1 MITGFRLGATPFCA
15 ARRTVANVV
24 TASPGV
30 QVENV
35 SAGEGRH
42 GTNGPPGSFFSGG
55 RLACPAVSRAGFG
68 GQSAGSAGT
77 CMLPSMTASAT
88 LRIVSRRS
96 MDVFWIQRNAAGSLR
111 PCSD

>member
-1 MITGFRLGATPFCA
+1 MP
-15 ARRTVANVV
+15 ARRPVANVV

-35 SAGEGRH
+35 PAGEGRH
-42 GTNGPPGSFFSGG
+42 GTNGPPGSFFPGG
-55 RLACPAVSRAGFG
+55 QSAFPAVSFSG

-88 LRIVSRRS
+88 FRIVSRRS